1 MIRLAV
7 CHLDSAGGK
16 EGDCAARSARIMIG
30 FVDRRLICCVRWLVP
45 RYGLN
50 VAHEVRAVGVATAA
64 GSEKDTGVGLG
75 AAGIDAAM
83 GVLTM
88 VLMAVV
94 VPVPVLEEASVSVHV
109 AAVLGVMA
117 AGR

>member
-1 MIRLAV
+1 
-7 CHLDSAGGK
+7 
-16 EGDCAARSARIMIG
+16 MIG

-50 VAHEVRAVGVATAA
+50 VVHEVRAVGVAAAA
-64 GSEKDTGVGLG
+64 GSENDTGVGLG
-75 AAGIDAAM
+75 AAGVDAAM
-83 GVLTM
+83 GALTM

-94 VPVPVLEEASVSVHV
+94 VLVPVMMAGVSVHV
-109 AAVLGVMA
+109 AAVLGAMA